1 MNSKRNIY
9 PLLKLGILRILRNE
23 INGER
28 NPIRKRKQK
37 RFIILLLEITF
48 LARAIMD
55 FELWLYFSIVFLGL
69 QGLYRFSKSVAL
81 TLLMVG
87 NILILQYSLF
97 NYEYELLVLT
107 IMMMIAQLTRIWGER
122 NESTKF

>member
-1 MNSKRNIY
+1 
-9 PLLKLGILRILRNE
+9 
-23 INGER
+23 
-28 NPIRKRKQK
+28 
-37 RFIILLLEITF
+37 
-48 LARAIMD
+48 MD

-107 IMMMIAQLTRIWGER
+107 IMMMVAQLTRIWGER